1 MTRPPL
7 IVHQLNAT
15 GVSPAEFIRI
25 VASNGVDQVTL
36 FTYDGGD
43 LVPRTN
49 TGLSYPTPVTAA
61 NRQET
66 LDALAE
72 TGVTVDA
79 VEFFPLTDA
88 VDLESYRA
96 ALAMGA
102 AIGATRASSHI
113 FITDDGRVIDKLG
126 KLLDL
131 AKSEGIGRISSE
143 FCPLTAGNNSVHRG
157 KWLVDQLG
165 RPEFGLN
172 FDSLHIVRSGCTP
185 AEIAACDPKYFSI
198 SQINDAIG
206 THVSSDYVPF
216 SHKREVPGQG
226 DLPLVD
232 IFNAIPESVAI
243 EIETP
248 AAHRRAAGVTAAE
261 HVRDVIEG
269 TRKIMARLTP
279 TR

>member
-15 GVSPAEFIRI
+15 GVTPAEFIRM
-25 VASNGVDQVTL
+25 VAANGVHQVSL

-43 LVPRTN
+43 LVPRKN
-49 TGLSYPTPVTAA
+49 TGLSYPTPVTQA
-61 NRQET
+61 NKQET
-66 LDALAE
+66 MDALAE

-88 VDLESYRA
+88 VDLEIYAPSI
-96 ALAMGA
+96 ALGVE
-102 AIGATRASSHI
+102 IGARRASSHI
-113 FITDDGRVIDKLG
+113 FITDDGLVIDKLG
-126 KLLDL
+126 KLCDI
-131 AKSEGIGRISSE
+131 ARREGLQKVSSE

-165 RPEFGLN
+165 RADFGIG
-172 FDSLHIVRSGCTP
+172 FDALHIVRSGCTS
-185 AEIAACDPKYFSI
+185 ADIAACDPKYFGI
-198 SQINDAIG
+198 TQINDAFGRHIS
-206 THVSSDYVPF
+206 HDYVADA
-216 SHKREVPGQG
+216 HRREAPGAG
-226 DLPLVD
+226 ELPLVD

-243 EIETP
+243 EIEAP

-269 TRKIMARLTP
+269 TRRIVEQLRP

>member
-15 GVSPAEFIRI
+15 GISPAEFIRI
-25 VASNGVDQVTL
+25 VAANGCDQVTL

-49 TGLSYPTPVTAA
+49 TGLSYPTPVTQA
-61 NRQET
+61 NKRET
-66 LDALAE
+66 LDALAD
-72 TGVTVDA
+72 TGVTVDGI
-79 VEFFPLTDA
+79 EFFPLTDA
-88 VDLESYRA
+88 VDLEAYRA

-102 AIGATRASSHI
+102 ELGAKRASSHI
-113 FITDDGRVIDKLG
+113 FITDDGKVIDKLG

-131 AKSEGIGRISSE
+131 AKSEGISRLSSE
-143 FCPLTAGNNSVHRG
+143 FCPLTAGNPSVQRG

-165 RPEFGLN
+165 RPDFGIG
-172 FDSLHIVRSGCTP
+172 FDALHIVRSGCTP
-185 AEIAACDPKYFSI
+185 ADIAACDPRYFGI
-198 SQINDAIG
+198 SQINDAFG
-206 THVSSDYVPF
+206 THVSSDYVADA
-216 SHKREVPGQG
+216 HRREAPGSG

-232 IFNAIPESVAI
+232 IFNAVPSSVAI
-243 EIETP
+243 EIEAP

-269 TRKIMARLTP
+269 TRKIVAQLKP
-279 TR
+279 G

>member
-1 MTRPPL
+1 MRPPL

-15 GVSPAEFIRI
+15 GVSPAEFIRM
-25 VASNGVDQVTL
+25 VAANGVDQVTL

-43 LVPRTN
+43 LVPRKN
-49 TGLSYPTPVTAA
+49 TGLSYPTPVTQA
-61 NRQET
+61 NKQET

-88 VDLESYRA
+88 VDLEIYAPSL
-96 ALAMGA
+96 ALGVE
-102 AIGATRASSHI
+102 IGARRASSHI
-113 FITDDGRVIDKLG
+113 FITDDGLVIDKLG
-126 KLLDL
+126 KLCDL
-131 AKSEGIGRISSE
+131 ARRVGLEKVSSE

-165 RPEFGLN
+165 RADFGIG
-172 FDSLHIVRSGCTP
+172 FDALHIVRSGCTP
-185 AEIAACDPKYFSI
+185 ADIAACDPKYFGI
-198 SQINDAIG
+198 SQINDA
-206 THVSSDYVPF
+206 HR
-216 SHKREVPGQG
+216 RESPGAG
-226 DLPLVD
+226 ELPLVD

-243 EIETP
+243 EIEAP

-269 TRKIMARLTP
+269 TRRVVAALAPSR
-279 TR
+279 

>member
-25 VASNGVDQVTL
+25 VAANGVDQVTL

-49 TGLSYPTPVTAA
+49 TGLSYPTPVTQA
-61 NRQET
+61 NKQET

-79 VEFFPLTDA
+79 VEFFPLTEA
-88 VDLESYRA
+88 VDLDAYRA

-102 AIGATRASSHI
+102 AIGAKRASSHI
-113 FITDDGRVIDKLG
+113 FITDDGKVIDKLG
-126 KLLDL
+126 RLLDV
-131 AKSEGIGRISSE
+131 AKSEGIGRVSSE

-165 RPEFGLN
+165 HPDFGIG
-172 FDSLHIVRSGCTP
+172 FDALHIVRSGCTP
-185 AEIAACDPKYFSI
+185 ADIAACDPRYFGI
-198 SQINDAIG
+198 SQINDAFG
-206 THVSSDYVPF
+206 TQVSSDYVPF
-216 SHKREVPGQG
+216 SHKREVPGEG
-226 DLPLVD
+226 ELPLID
-232 IFNAIPESVAI
+232 IFNAMPESVAI

-269 TRKIMARLTP
+269 TRKIIAQLKPSR
-279 TR
+279 